1 MVEFFIGFYLI
12 QYRLLA
18 RNGPL
23 VLHINNKFYKILLHE
38 MQIYLEVFP
47 QQSVDLFQEFVAAN
61 NMRNQRILF
70 AIHEKDRFKW
80 FLKRRHY
87 FQSRVQCSIPYC
99 PHHPKG
105 LFVPVKFPGRL
116 GRTVFLCEASHAHC
130 DGCYYKLK
138 SSWISYISNT
148 AVRKKKCVLCRKILN
163 CVRIRQ
169 THPYNLRS
177 VTKLKNNPTIALYDE
192 YNSNHKLV

>member
-1 MVEFFIGFYLI
+1 
-12 QYRLLA
+12 
-18 RNGPL
+18 
-23 VLHINNKFYKILLHE
+23 
-38 MQIYLEVFP
+38 
-47 QQSVDLFQEFVAAN
+47 
-61 NMRNQRILF
+61 MRNQRILF

-148 AVRKKKCVLCRKILN
+148 AVERRNVSYVGRFWIVYGFGKRIPIIWGVWQNSRIIQQLHYMMNTTLIINWFEALSLFCWKKFFIWYYFLNFRWMKYLKI
-163 CVRIRQ
+163 
-169 THPYNLRS
+169 
-177 VTKLKNNPTIALYDE
+177 
-192 YNSNHKLV
+192 

>member
-1 MVEFFIGFYLI
+1 
-12 QYRLLA
+12 
-18 RNGPL
+18 
-23 VLHINNKFYKILLHE
+23 
-38 MQIYLEVFP
+38 
-47 QQSVDLFQEFVAAN
+47 
-61 NMRNQRILF
+61 MRNQRILF

-130 DGCYYKLK
+130 DRCYYKLK

-177 VTKLKNNPTIALYDE
+177 VTKLKNNPTKIQETTNNTPSKNDQELLFFYSFFV
-192 YNSNHKLV
+192 YKPIQTPSN